1 MTMLTVVCQA
11 MCMLLKNHSG
21 GYLNPLLSPVMISQI
36 FDQAEDFNVDGQL
49 LSVFI
54 SFNLCV
60 LLWVDAEETPLWT
73 QIRLN

>member
-1 MTMLTVVCQA
+1 MRI
-11 MCMLLKNHSG
+11 LLMNHSG

-36 FDQAEDFNVDGQL
+36 LNQADDFYVDGQL

-54 SFNLCV
+54 FFNLCAP
-60 LLWVDAEETPLWT
+60 LWVDAEETPLWT